1 MNNTQFNFYID
12 IKQKIDVLHLSTNIL
27 ILLKQN
33 NICTL
38 YELIKKNKNDLKKIG
53 CNSIQ
58 ITEIE
63 IKLQLEGLDLNMKST
78 II

>member
-63 IKLQLEGLDLNMKST
+63 IKLQLEELDLNMKST

>member
-38 YELIKKNKNDLKKIG
+38 YELIKKNKNDLKK
-53 CNSIQ
+53 
-58 ITEIE
+58 
-63 IKLQLEGLDLNMKST
+63 
-78 II
+78 

>member
-27 ILLKQN
+27 ILLNQN

-38 YELIKKNKNDLKKIG
+38 YELIKNNKNDLKKIG

>member
-12 IKQKIDVLHLSTNIL
+12 IKQNIDVLHLSTNIL

-33 NICTL
+33 HIFTL

-63 IKLQLEGLDLNMKST
+63 IKLQLEGLDLNMKFTT
-78 II
+78 I